1 MEISDL
7 AVFKEVAHCGGITRA
22 AENLNRVPS
31 NVTTRIQKL
40 EEELGKTLFIREKNR
55 LKISPAG
62 KQLLAYAEQILA
74 LAQAAKHQLQD
85 SEPSGLL
92 RIGSMDA
99 VAATRIVEPLQQ
111 YHAQFPQVQLNVKS
125 APTGVLIEDVLQGNL
140 DLALVADPAQD
151 SRLGI
156 EPMFDEELILV
167 SSLHHPSIHSPKDL
181 GEHPTVIG
189 FNIKCAYRNRLTDWL
204 KHGHCIPKVVE
215 INSYHTMLSC
225 VAAGMGVAMVPKALL
240 DSYAF
245 ASSVQRHSLKPRWS
259 HTNTALI
266 WRKDAFTPA
275 MQAFAEVLAPTTQ
288 AIA

>member
-7 AVFKEVAHCGGITRA
+7 AVFKEVANSGSITRA

-40 EEELGKTLFIREKNR
+40 EDELGKALFIREKNR
-55 LKISPAG
+55 LKIAPAG
-62 KQLLAYAEQILA
+62 KQLLEYANQILA

-85 SEPSGLL
+85 SEPAGLL

-111 YHAQFPQVQLNVKS
+111 YHSRYPNVQLNVRS
-125 APTGVLIEDVLQGNL
+125 APTGLLIEEVLQGNL

-156 EPMFDEELILV
+156 QPMFDEELVLV
-167 SSLHHPSIHSPKDL
+167 SSLSHPAIKTPKDL
-181 GEHPTVIG
+181 GEQPTIIG
-189 FNIKCAYRNRLTDWL
+189 FNPKCAYRNRLASWL
-204 KHGHCIPKVVE
+204 KDGHCIPRVVE

-225 VAAGMGVAMVPKALL
+225 VAAGMGICMVPKALL
-240 DSYAF
+240 DTYTFSK
-245 ASSVQRHSLKPRWS
+245 SVQRHELSRKWSL
-259 HTNTALI
+259 TNTALI

-275 MQAFAEVLAPTTQ
+275 MKAFAEILSPNVQ